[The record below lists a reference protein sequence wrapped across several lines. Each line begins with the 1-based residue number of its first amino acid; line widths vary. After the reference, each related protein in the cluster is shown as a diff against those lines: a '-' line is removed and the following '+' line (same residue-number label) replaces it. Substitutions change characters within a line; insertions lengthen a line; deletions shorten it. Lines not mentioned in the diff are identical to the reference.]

1 MKGRTIMRRFVTG
14 LVFSAAFLPAFGN
27 ADEEERDRAER
38 LLGGN
43 ENPPVI
49 SEGTGRFTAT
59 SEGDRIAFKLSYDV
73 ASDESDVLQAH
84 LHIANP
90 GTNGPIVVF
99 LCSNPP
105 IVPPDGVTQRGCP
118 PSPGEVT
125 GDILAA
131 DVLAASTGDP
141 VVDIIAAGDLEG
153 LKRLIEQSAVYVNVH
168 TDDHPG
174 GEIRGQM
181 NPRRR

>member
-1 MKGRTIMRRFVTG
+1 MRRFATTLMV
-14 LVFSAAFLPAFGN
+14 SAIFLPALGN
-27 ADEEERDRAER
+27 ADTADDDRAGR

-49 SEGTGRFTAT
+49 SDGSGSFTAT
-59 SEGDRIAFKLSYDV
+59 SEGDAIAFQLSYDV
-73 ASDESDVLQAH
+73 GSSENDAQQAH
-84 LHIANP
+84 LHIGNP

-99 LCSNPP
+99 LCSNIDNTPE
-105 IVPPDGVTQRGCP
+105 GATERACP

-125 GDILAA
+125 GDIVAD
-131 DVLAASTGDP
+131 DVLAVSQGDP
-141 VVDIIAAGDLEG
+141 AVEIIAAGDLEG
-153 LKRLIEQSAVYVNVH
+153 LKLLIEQSSVYVNVH
-168 TDDHPG
+168 TNDHPA

>member
-1 MKGRTIMRRFVTG
+1 MKGRTIMRRFAIV
-14 LVFSAAFLPAFGN
+14 LVLSAAFLPALGN
-27 ADEEERDRAER
+27 ADTEDQERAGR

-49 SEGTGRFTAT
+49 SDGSGNFTALLEE
-59 SEGDRIAFKLSYDV
+59 EGIAFRLKYDV
-73 ASDESDVLQAH
+73 GSAENPVQQAH

-90 GTNGPIVVF
+90 GINGPIVVF
-99 LCSNPP
+99 LCSNLGNTPAP
-105 IVPPDGVTQRGCP
+105 ATVRECP
-118 PSPGEVT
+118 ASPAEVT
-125 GDILAA
+125 GEIVAA

-141 VVDIIAAGDLEG
+141 VVEIIAAGNLDG
-153 LKRLIEQSAVYVNVH
+153 LKLLIEQSSVYVNVH
-168 TDDHPG
+168 TLDHSG